1 LIVSS
6 PGKDQA
12 EMVRWRDEYEEPIEY
27 VLIKPWSFRINT
39 KI

>member
-27 VLIKPWSFRINT
+27 VINKT
-39 KI
+39 LEF